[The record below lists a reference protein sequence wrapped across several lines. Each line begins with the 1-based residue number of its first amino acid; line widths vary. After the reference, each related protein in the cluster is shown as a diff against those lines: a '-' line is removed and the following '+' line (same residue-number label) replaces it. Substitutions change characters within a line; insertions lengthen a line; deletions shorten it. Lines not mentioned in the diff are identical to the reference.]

1 MEPEGLGKG
10 KTDINEESGYVGK
23 DRNIPEE
30 VILAKKKKTTLKEL
44 SVIFHIIESMK
55 DKMSEADPN
64 LERSMIIC

>member
-30 VILAKKKKTTLKEL
+30 VILAKKKQNYIKGTLRDISHQRKYEG
-44 SVIFHIIESMK
+44 
-55 DKMSEADPN
+55 
-64 LERSMIIC
+64 

>member
-30 VILAKKKKTTLKEL
+30 VILAKKKKKNYIKGTLCDISHHRKYEG
-44 SVIFHIIESMK
+44 
-55 DKMSEADPN
+55 
-64 LERSMIIC
+64 

>member
-30 VILAKKKKTTLKEL
+30 VILAKKKKKQNYIKGTLCDISHHRKYEG
-44 SVIFHIIESMK
+44 
-55 DKMSEADPN
+55 
-64 LERSMIIC
+64 